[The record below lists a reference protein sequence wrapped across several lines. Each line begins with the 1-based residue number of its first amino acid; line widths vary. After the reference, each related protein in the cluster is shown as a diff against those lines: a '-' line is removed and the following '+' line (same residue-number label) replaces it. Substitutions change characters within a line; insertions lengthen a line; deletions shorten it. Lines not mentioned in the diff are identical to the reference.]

1 MNHKLTGIGNCLI
14 FTIDVPGKLVDVR
27 ICVFCGS
34 SPGNDPRYLTAA
46 TGLGELLARQGI
58 GLVYGGARVG
68 TMGAIADAAL
78 GAGGEVIGVIPKN
91 LMHKEVP
98 HRALTQL
105 LVVDNMHQRKA
116 KMAELADGFLV
127 LPGGAGTLEELF
139 EVWTWAQLGL
149 HSKPI
154 GVVDVNGFYQ
164 PLLRMVEHLTETGF
178 LRPDY
183 ADIIAFDP
191 DPLALLDRFAVYQP
205 PARKWLDHE

>member
-1 MNHKLTGIGNCLI
+1 
-14 FTIDVPGKLVDVR
+14 VR

-34 SPGNDPRYLTAA
+34 SPGRDEAYLKAA
-46 TGLGELLARQGI
+46 TGLGRLLAERGI

-78 GAGGEVIGVIPKN
+78 GAGGEVIGVIPQN
-91 LMHKEVP
+91 LMHREVP
-98 HRALTQL
+98 HRGLTQL
-105 LVVDNMHQRKA
+105 LVVDDMHQRKA

-154 GVVDVNGFYQ
+154 GLIDVNGFYQ
-164 PLLRMVEHLTETGF
+164 PLLRMVEHITEAGF
-178 LRPDY
+178 LRPEY
-183 ADIIAFDP
+183 AEIIAIDP
-191 DPLALLDRFAVYQP
+191 DPVALLDRFAEYRP
-205 PARKWLDHE
+205 PVRKWSDDE